1 MIRLV
6 VVDDQEL
13 VRDGFALIL
22 EAQADMTVVGTAA
35 NGVDAIAVCRAQQ
48 PDVVLMD
55 VRMPAL
61 DGIQATRR
69 VLAESPGVKVLVLT
83 TFDDDESVVRAL
95 RAGASG
101 FLLKDTPR
109 ASLIASVRAVAEGE
123 VMVDATVMAGLIE
136 THLGHPPSR
145 AHADAM
151 ARLTARELDVMRC
164 LARGLSN
171 TEIATTLHI
180 SETTVKTHVA
190 RLLSKWGA
198 RDRVRLAILAHEAGL
213 AP

>member
-22 EAQADMTVVGTAA
+22 DAQDDIEVVGTAA
-35 NGVDAIAVCRAQQ
+35 DGARAVSLCRAEQ

-55 VRMPAL
+55 VRMPVL
-61 DGIQATRR
+61 DGIEATRR
-69 VLAESPGVKVLVLT
+69 VVADCPGVRVLVLT
-83 TFDDDESVVRAL
+83 TFDDDENVVRAL
-95 RAGASG
+95 RAGARG

-109 ASLIASVRAVAEGE
+109 AALVASVRAVAEGE
-123 VMVDATVMAGLIE
+123 VMLDATVMNGLVSGHLRE
-136 THLGHPPSR
+136 PVPTHAAAL
-145 AHADAM
+145 
-151 ARLTARELDVMRC
+151 ARMTDRESEVMRC
-164 LARGLSN
+164 VARGLSN
-171 TEIATTLHI
+171 AEIAAALHI

-190 RLLSKWGA
+190 RLLTKWGA
-198 RDRVRLAILAHEAGL
+198 RDRVRLVVLAHEAGL

>member
-22 EAQADMTVVGTAA
+22 DAQDDIEVVGTAA
-35 NGVDAIAVCRAQQ
+35 DGAHAVSLCRAEQ

-55 VRMPAL
+55 VRMPVL
-61 DGIQATRR
+61 DGIEATRR
-69 VLAESPGVKVLVLT
+69 VVADCPGVRVLVLT
-83 TFDDDESVVRAL
+83 TFDDDENVVRAL
-95 RAGASG
+95 RAGARG

-109 ASLIASVRAVAEGE
+109 AALVASVRAVAEGE
-123 VMVDATVMAGLIE
+123 VMLDATVMNGLVSGHLRE
-136 THLGHPPSR
+136 PVPTHAAAL
-145 AHADAM
+145 
-151 ARLTARELDVMRC
+151 ARMTDRESEVMRC
-164 LARGLSN
+164 VARGLSN
-171 TEIATTLHI
+171 AEIAAALHI

-190 RLLSKWGA
+190 RLLTKWGA
-198 RDRVRLAILAHEAGL
+198 RDRVRLVVLAHEAGL